1 MAGVIVVVAVASSIT
16 AMLFVRRRAP
26 EGSFFTDG
34 DRASGVFGVLAGG
47 FAIFAGFVIFLAF
60 TTYDQSRAGAEAEAL
75 LVVQQYETAQFLA
88 PATRD
93 RLAGELTCYGRSV
106 VEREWPLMEKGELGD
121 TINPWGVALFRTI
134 RAAETPTFAE
144 ETAFAKWL
152 DQTSDRE
159 EARRDRVYGAAGV
172 IPATLWIVLLLAAAI
187 IFCFMLFFADPAEMK
202 RSQAMLVGSATAVVT
217 VTLLAIF
224 ALDNPYRPGL
234 GSVKPVAMERSAPTP
249 RRGARRA
256 RRDGTATLR
265 RERRRAMT
273 DRTEIVATVLLS
285 LAAVATAWSGYQA
298 TRWNGE
304 QTKASSR
311 TNAIRIDAARAQGL
325 AEAQKEVDVATFIQW
340 IDAYAQDQTELKEFY
355 ETRFRAEFKP
365 AFAAWL
371 ATEPLTNPDAPPTP
385 FVMPQYRLAAE
396 AEAEQLDADAEVSS
410 AQVRRNIQ
418 RASNYVLGVVL
429 FSVSLFFAG
438 MSTKLDELRLRRFAL
453 GVGCTLFLGTVIW
466 LATQPISISI

>member
-1 MAGVIVVVAVASSIT
+1 MSLLWAALIVLIVVASSIA

-75 LVVQQYETAQFLA
+75 LIVQQFETAQFLA
-88 PATRD
+88 PDTRD
-93 RLAGELTCYGRSV
+93 RLVGELTCYGRSV
-106 VEREWPLMEKGELGD
+106 VEREWPLMEKGALGD

-134 RAAETPTFAE
+134 RAAETSTFGE

-202 RSQAMLVGSATAVVT
+202 RSQAMLVGSATAVVS

-234 GSVKPVAMERSAPTP
+234 GSVKPVAMERS
-249 RRGARRA
+249 
-256 RRDGTATLR
+256 LR
-265 RERRRAMT
+265 
-273 DRTEIVATVLLS
+273 L
-285 LAAVATAWSGYQA
+285 
-298 TRWNGE
+298 
-304 QTKASSR
+304 
-311 TNAIRIDAARAQGL
+311 
-325 AEAQKEVDVATFIQW
+325 
-340 IDAYAQDQTELKEFY
+340 
-355 ETRFRAEFKP
+355 
-365 AFAAWL
+365 
-371 ATEPLTNPDAPPTP
+371 
-385 FVMPQYRLAAE
+385 
-396 AEAEQLDADAEVSS
+396 
-410 AQVRRNIQ
+410 
-418 RASNYVLGVVL
+418 
-429 FSVSLFFAG
+429 
-438 MSTKLDELRLRRFAL
+438 LDEVRA
-453 GVGCTLFLGTVIW
+453 VIGESSEPPCDENG
-466 LATQPISISI
+466 AER